1 MSANSDKNTTEE
13 IEDGKRFLISS
24 FIPNKKVLFGVLS
37 VGFFY
42 FIAITAQFFAP
53 YDYRQQSRTEPFA
66 PPTTIRWRDTDG
78 NFHLRPFIYRRNLTD
93 PLERTYSEDTS
104 QAYPISFFARG
115 HSYKILGLITSDRHF
130 FGVEITDDTNTP
142 RINLLGTD
150 ELGRDRFS
158 RLLIGSR
165 FTLIVGPLGTLLAA
179 SFGVLLGCL
188 AVYSNKF
195 LSAFI
200 MRTADTMMA
209 LPTLVL
215 VLATRA
221 AFPLELPPLRAAGLL
236 ILIFVAFGW
245 AEMTRLTESLVRSIR
260 QREFV
265 TAAVCIGLTQPRILW
280 RHILPNAF
288 PTLLAQVMI
297 QLPAFILVETALSF
311 LGVGLQEPEV
321 SWGTMLA
328 SATDI
333 TQLHKHFVLLLS
345 PAIALV
351 LLVSGFRLLA
361 KGLQTFEERQS

>member
-1 MSANSDKNTTEE
+1 MSIIDNIQKTIETEDDKS
-13 IEDGKRFLISS
+13 FLISS
-24 FIPNKKVLFGVLS
+24 FFPNKKVLFGILAVS
-37 VGFFY
+37 FFY

-53 YDYRQQSRTEPFA
+53 YDYRQQSRSEPFA
-66 PPTTIRWRDTDG
+66 PPTTIHWRDING
-78 NFHLRPFIYRRNLTD
+78 NFHFRPFIYKRNLTD
-93 PLERTYSEDTS
+93 PLERTYAEDTS
-104 QAYPISFFARG
+104 QAYPISFFTRG
-115 HSYKILGLITSDRHF
+115 HSYKLLGLITCDRHL
-130 FGVEITDDTNTP
+130 FGVETVDNTDAP

-150 ELGRDRFS
+150 DLGRDRIS

-165 FTLIVGPLGTLLAA
+165 FTLIVGPIGTLLAA
-179 SFGVLLGCL
+179 SFGILLGCL

-245 AEMTRLTESLVRSIR
+245 AEMTRLTESLVRSLR

-265 TAAVCIGLTQPRILW
+265 LAAVSIGLTQPKILW

-288 PTLLAQVMI
+288 PTLLAQIMI

-333 TQLHKHFVLLLS
+333 TQLHKHFILLLS

-351 LLVSGFRLLA
+351 LLVSSFRLLA
-361 KGLQTFEERQS
+361 KGLQTFEERQG